1 MKKAILAVLVLILT
15 GGFLLA
21 GTEKAEAMNNESAA
35 MLAGAIVLFGGPIL
49 HAIAEDSYRP
59 APVYVDAYPSPY
71 YTTRTE
77 IIYERPAYRK
87 CDRRYRGYE
96 RERRYERRAYSHER
110 GRREWRRHWDGD

>member
-1 MKKAILAVLVLILT
+1 MKKALLTILVVILA

-21 GTEKAEAMNNESAA
+21 GTPKAEAMNNESAA

-49 HAIAEDSYRP
+49 HAITTDAYRP
-59 APVYVDAYPSPY
+59 APVYVDAYQAPY

-87 CDRRYRGYE
+87 CDRPYRGYE
-96 RERRYERRAYSHER
+96 RERRYERPVYYYYYDRG
-110 GRREWRRHWDGD
+110 GRRGGRRY